1 MKKLTVAAAIALLA
15 LTGCSATTD
24 DSGHDNGFLKVQ
36 LVHLPD
42 GTTVDCVTSTNAG
55 IDCDWD
61 RRS

>member
-1 MKKLTVAAAIALLA
+1 MKKLTAAAILA
-15 LTGCSATTD
+15 MVVLTGCSGSVD

-42 GTTVDCVTSTNAG
+42 GTTVDCVTRTKAG